1 MPEQHGPAEFGEI
14 LNSPER
20 PLIIGGQ
27 AVNIW
32 AEYFAP
38 ANARIAAQRPFV
50 SKDADIYADRGVAER
65 LAAAAGWEIKFFH
78 EPRTFAV
85 AVLTKRRPNAE
96 TLTVE
101 VLREVRGLTRK
112 ELADAD
118 LIELR
123 PGQVYRIPSPIR
135 LLKAK
140 LANLREITPTRV
152 QDVNHARLLVTLA
165 SDYLK
170 EQHAH
175 ALAKRLTERALVN
188 ALHELRK
195 LVWSASARRLES
207 RHGLDLSSAIPTHLP
222 TARLPKLAAFF
233 QHHGGPPA
241 AKAGKGKSRP

>member
-38 ANARIAAQRPFV
+38 TNARIAAQRPFV
-50 SKDADIYADRGVAER
+50 SKDADIYGDRAVAEK
-65 LAAAAGWEIKFFH
+65 LAAASGWEIKFFH

-85 AVLTKRRPNAE
+85 AVLTKRRAKAE

-112 ELADAD
+112 ELEDAD

-123 PGQVYRIPSPIR
+123 PGKVYRIPSPIR

-140 LANLREITPTRV
+140 LANLREITPTRA
-152 QDVNHARLLVTLA
+152 QDVTHTRLLVYLA
-165 SDYLK
+165 SDYLA

-175 ALAKRLTERALVN
+175 VVAKRLTERALVN

-195 LVWSASARRLES
+195 LVWTASARALEM
-207 RHGLDLSSAIPTHLP
+207 RHGLDLSPAMPTHLP
-222 TARLPKLAAFF
+222 TARLPKLAAFY
-233 QHHGGPPA
+233 QHHGRA
-241 AKAGKGKSRP
+241 RAGRSPDKNDRL